1 MQGNAED
8 VEATEIKNPDFFEPG
23 KRFADMMS
31 DYSAKSKIR
40 SHLRKSNL
48 SSPGIEHRAGPGNL
62 DNTRSGLETLPAD
75 DAPAHSP
82 FFAISFITSISRAHS
97 ATILLQ
103 PCVLLLKLAKPANVR
118 HIELPMALTPRVDGL
133 LTHTV
138 ALGDPR
144 HRLGIRLAQDPHHPL
159 FAESALLHGS
169 LSSPSGEPSSQQ
181 TTGPKISGPASS
193 LEKCFRMRRACSL

>member
-1 MQGNAED
+1 
-8 VEATEIKNPDFFEPG
+8 
-23 KRFADMMS
+23 MMS

-40 SHLRKSNL
+40 SHLRKLKLYQALASNTEL
-48 SSPGIEHRAGPGNL
+48 APLNL